1 MDIKKKMRREK
12 EMDQNFGNEQQNGY
26 YQSNGSYNNYG
37 YSNYQP
43 NYQQQVQANPTTGFG
58 VASLILGILSL
69 VLSFTVIFSFLT
81 AILAVI
87 FGIIQL
93 TQKSAQGYAIA
104 GIICAVLGFLATIFF
119 GYVTFRFFDEYR
131 SHRANS
137 SYYDDIL
144 DEFFGDDDDRQ
155 NDYDFDDDDWDWDWD
170 NSL

>member
-1 MDIKKKMRREK
+1 
-12 EMDQNFGNEQQNGY
+12 MDQNFGNEQQNGY

-144 DEFFGDDDDRQ
+144 DEFFGDDDDKQ
-155 NDYDFDDDDWDWDWD
+155 NDYDFDDDDWDWNWD

>member
-1 MDIKKKMRREK
+1 
-12 EMDQNFGNEQQNGY
+12 MDQNFGNEQQNGY

-104 GIICAVLGFLATIFF
+104 GIICAILGFLATIFF

-131 SHRANS
+131 SRRANS

-144 DEFFGDDDDRQ
+144 DEFFGDDDDKQ

>member
-1 MDIKKKMRREK
+1 
-12 EMDQNFGNEQQNGY
+12 MDQNFGNEQQNGY

-144 DEFFGDDDDRQ
+144 DEFFGDDDDKQ